1 MISTTESSVVHATPA
16 KVVLERRARPGAE
29 LALIGWIERFTAS
42 AARAPGHEGTSVLS
56 SESGARFILLRF
68 ATHPHLQDWRE
79 SSDYVRLIREAD
91 DVSFANEHE
100 QEQSGLETWFTL
112 PDRPMPSSPPAKWKM
127 AVLTWSSLFP
137 IASAM
142 GALLGP
148 LPLPVVV
155 RTAIST
161 AIPVALLTWVLMP
174 RITRLFYPWLYNH
187 QRQTEGES

>member
-1 MISTTESSVVHATPA
+1 MASAIQSPTARATPA
-16 KVVLERRARPGAE
+16 KVVIERRARPGAE
-29 LALIGWIERFTAS
+29 LAFIDWVERFTAS

-56 SESGARFILLRF
+56 SENGARFILLRF
-68 ATHPHLQDWRE
+68 ATHPHLQTWRE
-79 SSDYVRLIREAD
+79 SSDYASLIREAD
-91 DVSFANEHE
+91 DLSLVNASE
-100 QEQSGLETWFTL
+100 QEQSGFETWFTL

-155 RTAIST
+155 RTAVST

-187 QRQTEGES
+187 QRQTKGES